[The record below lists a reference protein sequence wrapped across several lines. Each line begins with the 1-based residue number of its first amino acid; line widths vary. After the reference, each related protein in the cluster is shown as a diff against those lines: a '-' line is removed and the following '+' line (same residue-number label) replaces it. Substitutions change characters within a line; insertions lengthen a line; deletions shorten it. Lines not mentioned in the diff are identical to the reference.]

1 MKYANSQKMRNSVQH
16 IPRNQRL
23 SGDDLNRLIRKK
35 LRGVIAKY
43 IFSEGWYI
51 YKGEISVA
59 FIGRNWVEAHNY
71 IHQMPNRV
79 EVIHNLLR
87 RLRGKS

>member
-1 MKYANSQKMRNSVQH
+1 MRNSVQH
-16 IPRNQRL
+16 IPRKKRL
-23 SGDDLNRLIRKK
+23 SGDDLTRIIRKK
-35 LRGVIAKY
+35 LRGVTAKY

-59 FIGRNWVEAHNY
+59 FIGRNWVEAYNY
-71 IHQMPNRV
+71 IHQMPNRAG
-79 EVIHNLLR
+79 VIHNILS